1 MGCDSIQFTTLGFH
15 PNPSY
20 GFQQFTL
27 CEGETVTSNG
37 ISYSA
42 NGQYIDTISSV
53 HGCDSIVTTS
63 VFMVL
68 PIVVNQEVHLCE
80 GNSYTFNGN
89 TYTNEGVYFDTTTTV
104 NGCDSIN
111 VLSLFLNGAYETQLY
126 DTACIGSSYVFG
138 IDTLYASGSYIRP
151 MVADNGCDS
160 TILLDLYFLDCSLL
174 TIYAPNSF
182 TPDNDGT
189 NDLWYPVIQNLKAYT
204 CYIFNRWGEKIFTT
218 SGAPWDGT
226 YAGNECPMGVYTF
239 VLDWTDNETKT
250 HRITGHITLIR

>member
-1 MGCDSIQFTTLGFH
+1 
-15 PNPSY
+15 
-20 GFQQFTL
+20 
-27 CEGETVTSNG
+27 
-37 ISYSA
+37 
-42 NGQYIDTISSV
+42 
-53 HGCDSIVTTS
+53 
-63 VFMVL
+63 
-68 PIVVNQEVHLCE
+68 
-80 GNSYTFNGN
+80 
-89 TYTNEGVYFDTTTTV
+89 
-104 NGCDSIN
+104 
-111 VLSLFLNGAYETQLY
+111 
-126 DTACIGSSYVFG
+126 
-138 IDTLYASGSYIRP
+138 
-151 MVADNGCDS
+151 
-160 TILLDLYFLDCSLL
+160 LDCSLL